1 MLSPLHYEKN
11 RIKLSNDPKNTKCYM
26 QPERLNF
33 KHLRY
38 FWAVAKEGSVTR
50 AAARLGMTPQTISG
64 QIALLEGSL
73 GTALFAPQGRGL
85 TLTDSGRA
93 ALKYADQI
101 FQLGEELQ
109 ETLGEARAD
118 EKLRFTVGI
127 SDALPKHIA
136 YRLLAP
142 ALTLQ
147 RKVRLVCFDGHFD
160 ALLAELALQRLDVV
174 LTDRP
179 ASTGGNL
186 RVYSHAL
193 GQCSVSIVGSATLAS
208 RYAEGF
214 PASLDGAPMLLP
226 TRGNIL
232 RSRLDQWFE
241 AHDLRPDIVAEI
253 ADSALLKTFGDQG
266 LGLFPIL
273 SLSVADLA
281 EQFSVT
287 AIGEIAEVQEQFF
300 AISNERKI
308 RHPALEAML
317 VGQGVT

>member
-1 MLSPLHYEKN
+1 
-11 RIKLSNDPKNTKCYM
+11 M
-26 QPERLNF
+26 QPEHLNF

-50 AAARLGMTPQTISG
+50 AAAKLGMTPQTVSG
-64 QIALLEGSL
+64 QIALLEASL
-73 GTALFAPQGRGL
+73 GKALFAPQGRGL

-101 FQLGEELQ
+101 FQLGEQLQ
-109 ETLGEARAD
+109 ETLSRDGVD
-118 EKLRFTVGI
+118 DKIRFTVGI

-142 ALTLQ
+142 ALTLE

-160 ALLAELALQRLDVV
+160 ALLPELVLNRLDVV

-179 ASTGGNL
+179 ASPGSNL
-186 RVYSHAL
+186 RVYSHVL
-193 GQCSVSIVGSATLAS
+193 GQCPVLIVGNQDLAR
-208 RYAEGF
+208 RYCAGF
-214 PASLDGAPMLLP
+214 PQSLNGAPMLLP
-226 TRGNIL
+226 TRGNVL
-232 RSRLDQWFE
+232 RSRLDQWFDSQ
-241 AHDLRPDIVAEI
+241 DLRPDIVAEI
-253 ADSALLKTFGDQG
+253 ADSALLTTFGQNG

-273 SLSVADLA
+273 APSMADMTT
-281 EQFSVT
+281 QFSLQ
-287 AIGEIAEVQEQFF
+287 AIGEIATVQEQFF

-317 VGQGVT
+317 AAHGGL